1 MATKPP
7 VEVPQ
12 GAIRLNTDSQKLEF
26 FAQDQW
32 WEMATDVPYLGNATN
47 SDIAGGVRAVYCNG
61 STPTA
66 LNTSRY
72 FTIAT
77 QGDSVDFGTLT
88 RTVFNT
94 PASFSDRTRG
104 VIMGGSDPSAT
115 STSDTITISSTGS
128 AVGGFVTLQSNLKE
142 HGGCSNATR
151 GIRFGGGSGTTS
163 VDYSTIASGGT
174 QVDFGTFRG
183 GEQNMGA
190 ASPTRGLLGRGND
203 SGLQAGV
210 DLITIASTGNA
221 EVFGDLTI
229 ARYGG
234 ASASSST
241 RAVFAGGWA
250 SPLTP
255 RIDSFEIASTGNA
268 EVFGDL
274 TVARYGM
281 SNCGASD
288 NIRGMFMGGHRNP
301 NPQTDVV
308 DYITFATRGNA
319 VDFGNLD
326 AVKHGGAAVSN
337 GHGGL

>member
-1 MATKPP
+1 MATKSP
-7 VEVPQ
+7 VEIPQ

-26 FAQDQW
+26 YAQDQW
-32 WEMATDVPYLGNATN
+32 WQMATDVPTL
-47 SDIAGGVRAVYCNG
+47 DGGVRAVYCNG
-61 STPTA
+61 STPTI

-77 QGDSVDFGTLT
+77 TGGSTDFGNLT

-115 STSDTITISSTGS
+115 STTDTITISTTGS
-128 AVGGFVTLQSNLKE
+128 AVAGFVTLQGNMKE

-151 GIRFGGGSGTTS
+151 GIRFGGGSGTTG

-174 QVDFGTFRG
+174 QQDFGTFRG

-190 ASPTRGLLGRGND
+190 ASPTRGLLARGND

-221 EVFGDLTI
+221 EVYGDLTV

-234 ASASSST
+234 GSSSSTT
-241 RAVFAGGWA
+241 RAVFGGGWA
-250 SPLTP
+250 SPLTNT
-255 RIDSFEIASTGNA
+255 IDYCQIATTGNA
-268 EVFGDL
+268 ADFGDL
-274 TVARYGM
+274 TIARYGM

-288 NIRGMFMGGHRNP
+288 NIRGMFMGGHTNP
-301 NPQTDVV
+301 NPHVDTV
-308 DYITFATRGNA
+308 DYITFATEGNA

-326 AVKHGGAAVSN
+326 AAKSGGAAVSN

>member
-1 MATKPP
+1 MSLPP
-7 VEVPQ
+7 VEIPL
-12 GAIRLNTDSQKLEF
+12 GAMRFNSESQKLEYF
-26 FAQDQW
+26 NGQIWMQVHTFSPD
-32 WEMATDVPYLGNATN
+32 LN
-47 SDIAGGVRAVYCNG
+47 GGVRAVYCNG
-61 STPTA
+61 STPTI

-88 RTVFNT
+88 RTVANT

-128 AVGGFVTLQSNLKE
+128 AVGGFITLQANFKE
-142 HGGCSNATR
+142 HSGCGNATR

-174 QVDFGTFRG
+174 QQDFGTFGG
-183 GEQNMGA
+183 GEQGMGA
-190 ASPTRGLLGRGND
+190 ASPTRGLLARGND
-203 SGLQAGV
+203 GGLQAGV
-210 DLITIASTGNA
+210 QFITIASTGNA
-221 EVFGDLTI
+221 ETYGDLTV

-234 ASASSST
+234 GSASSTT
-241 RAVFAGGWA
+241 RAVFGGGW
-250 SPLTP
+250 SGSLSGV
-255 RIDSFEIASTGNA
+255 IDYFTIASTGNA
-268 EVFGDL
+268 TDFGDL
-274 TVARYGM
+274 TVARYTM

-308 DYITFATRGNA
+308 DYITFATQGNA
-319 VDFGNLD
+319 VDFGDLD
-326 AVKHGGAAVSN
+326 VAKNGGAAVSN
-337 GHGGL
+337 GHGGLG

>member
-1 MATKPP
+1 MSKPP
-7 VEVPQ
+7 IEVPQ
-12 GAIRLNTDSQKLEF
+12 GAIRFNTDSQKMEF

-32 WEMATDVPYLGNATN
+32 WRMATDFPTL
-47 SDIAGGVRAVYCNG
+47 DGGARAVYCNG
-61 STPTA
+61 STPTI

-104 VIMGGSDPSAT
+104 VIMGGNTGPSTIT
-115 STSDTITISSTGS
+115 STSDTITIASTGS
-128 AVGGFVTLQSNLKE
+128 AVAGFVTLQGNLKE
-142 HGGCSNATR
+142 HGGLSNATR
-151 GIRFGGGSGTTS
+151 GIRFGGGNTAI
-163 VDYSTIASGGT
+163 DYSTIASGGT
-174 QVDFGTFRG
+174 QQDFGTFRG
-183 GEQNMGA
+183 GEQGMGA
-190 ASPTRGLLGRGND
+190 ASPTRGLLTRGND
-203 SGLQAGV
+203 GGLQAGV

-221 EVFGDLTI
+221 QVYGDLTVG
-229 ARYGG
+229 RYGG
-234 ASASSST
+234 ASSSSTT
-241 RAVFAGGWA
+241 RAVFGGGWA
-250 SPLTP
+250 PSVSNI
-255 RIDSFEIASTGNA
+255 IDYFEIASTGNA
-268 EVFGDL
+268 ADFGDL

-301 NPQTDVV
+301 NPQTDTV
-308 DYITFATRGNA
+308 DYITFATQGNA

-326 AVKHGGAAVSN
+326 VAKSGGAAVSN